1 MKRILILGGGFAG
14 LVAAEKLSEKYGDKH
29 QITLVSP
36 NREFTFYPALVHL
49 AFGKVEKETVTFDLA
64 QKLHRLK
71 VRFIQGEVLHLH
83 PELKRVQITGKEIN
97 GNLSYDYLFI
107 ALGRRLATE
116 VVPGFFEHAHHLLGV
131 KAAERF
137 GKALETIKHGDV
149 VVGLAPDSEL
159 PVAVCETAFWIA
171 QRLRPD
177 SPTTPTTIK
186 VVFPGTINEAFGG
199 AQIAEELRSAFSK
212 HHIKVI
218 ENFKISEISR
228 KQIISRDGKTMAFD
242 LAMLL
247 PPFRGQARLSENGIT
262 DKENFVEVDEYM
274 KVKGM
279 KHMYAAGDIVS
290 YPGPK
295 LAHVAV
301 GQAQIAVANLIG
313 EIEGEEPDAIYY
325 HEISSIIDQGG
336 AESIYL
342 HYGVWDDTLYNL
354 KKGKIWSLI
363 KRLHDRIWRSK
374 HENVWFEKGV

>member
-36 NREFTFYPALVHL
+36 KRDFTFYPALVRV
-49 AFGKVEKETVTFDLA
+49 AFGRAEKKSVKFDLA
-64 QKLHRLK
+64 KKLHRLN
-71 VRFIQGEVLHLH
+71 VRFIEGEVLHLH

-131 KAAERF
+131 KAAQKF
-137 GKALETIKHGDV
+137 GMALEKFEHGDV
-149 VVGLAPDSEL
+149 VIGLAPDSRL
-159 PVAVCETAFWIA
+159 PVAVCETAFAIA
-171 QRLRPD
+171 NRLQPD
-177 SPTTPTTIK
+177 SPTKPSTIK
-186 VVFPGTINEAFGG
+186 VVFPETVNDAFGG
-199 AQIAEELRSAFSK
+199 AKIAEELRAAFAK
-212 HHIKVI
+212 HHIKLI

-228 KQIISRDGKTMAFD
+228 KQIIAKDGKVMSYD
-242 LAMLL
+242 LVMLL

-262 DKENFVEVDEYM
+262 DKENFVEVDEFM
-274 KVKGM
+274 KVKGVNNI
-279 KHMYAAGDIVS
+279 YAAGDIVS

-301 GQAQIAVANLIG
+301 GQAQIAVANLIS
-313 EIEGEEPDAIYY
+313 EIEGMEPEAIYY
-325 HEISSIIDQGG
+325 HEIASIIDQGG
-336 AESIYL
+336 GESIYL

-363 KRLHDRIWRSK
+363 KRVHDRIWRSK
-374 HENVWFEKGV
+374 HENVWFEKSV